1 MRYCSAVVIAALTSL
16 LAGCHL
22 FAPVNLPPMQSYG
35 LTSTAVPAATSPR
48 TTKTIIVNLPIADA
62 EFDSDKMIYEMTPY
76 NLRHYADHQW
86 IALPSY
92 MLTPILANALRA
104 QGYFKAV
111 VSAPFAGVS
120 DYFLDTRLISLK
132 QSFLQPVSQEI
143 VVLQE
148 TLENGVNNQA
158 VASRQFSIRISAP
171 GNNAYAGVVAANKA
185 VNLLSRQI
193 AVWVVAGAK

>member
-1 MRYCSAVVIAALTSL
+1 MRYCSAIAVTITTLS

-35 LTSTAVPAATSPR
+35 LTSAAIPAATSPR
-48 TTKTIIVNLPIADA
+48 STKTIIVNLPIADA
-62 EFDSDKMIYEMTPY
+62 EFDSDRMIYELTPY
-76 NLRHYADHQW
+76 NLRNYADHQW

-104 QGYFKAV
+104 QGYFKVV

-120 DYFLDTRLISLK
+120 DYYLDTRLICLK

-148 TLENGVNNQA
+148 TLVNGVTNKA
-158 VASRQFSIRISAP
+158 MASKQFSVKIPAP

-185 VNLLSRQI
+185 VNLLGRQI
-193 AVWVVAGAK
+193 AVWVVRAGK